1 VPHIR
6 RGAHQRDLHLDLTP
20 NSCPSMSDT
29 FVRGADT
36 PWDRTNDP
44 GLRRQILGHGPDLMM
59 VRVEFEPGAVAALHH
74 HPHRQASYVVAG
86 RFEVTVD
93 GERVE
98 LGPGD
103 CFFVTADRVHG
114 VVAPEGG
121 TLIDAFTPAREEFLE
136 ATRRR

>member
-1 VPHIR
+1 
-6 RGAHQRDLHLDLTP
+6 
-20 NSCPSMSDT
+20 MSET

-36 PWDRTNDP
+36 PWDRTNDV

-74 HPHRQASYVVAG
+74 HPHRQASYVIAG

-93 GERVE
+93 GERTE

-103 CFFVTADRVHG
+103 CFFVAADRVHG

-121 TLIDAFTPAREEFLE
+121 TIIDAFTPAREEFL
-136 ATRRR
+136 APARRG